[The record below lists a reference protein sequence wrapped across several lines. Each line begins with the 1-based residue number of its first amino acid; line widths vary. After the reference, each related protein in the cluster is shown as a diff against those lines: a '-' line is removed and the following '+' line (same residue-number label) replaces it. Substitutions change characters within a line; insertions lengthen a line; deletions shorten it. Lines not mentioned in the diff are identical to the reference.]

1 MVKNKSFKHFIVY
14 EDGKKVKLLCVILP
28 RMSAYRRDFDDSQNI
43 SFLIEMGDML
53 DQSSGIW
60 DKISKII
67 EKKI

>member
-1 MVKNKSFKHFIVY
+1 MH

-43 SFLIEMGDML
+43 SFLIKMGDLL
-53 DQSSGIW
+53 DQTSGIW

>member
-1 MVKNKSFKHFIVY
+1 MY

-43 SFLIEMGDML
+43 SLLIEMGDML

-67 EKKI
+67 EKKIW

>member
-1 MVKNKSFKHFIVY
+1 MY

-43 SFLIEMGDML
+43 SFLIKMGDLL
-53 DQSSGIW
+53 DQTSGIW

-67 EKKI
+67 EKKIW

>member
-1 MVKNKSFKHFIVY
+1 
-14 EDGKKVKLLCVILP
+14 
-28 RMSAYRRDFDDSQNI
+28 MSAYRRDFDDSQNI

>member
-1 MVKNKSFKHFIVY
+1 MY

-67 EKKI
+67 EKKIW

>member
-1 MVKNKSFKHFIVY
+1 MH

-43 SFLIEMGDML
+43 SFLIKMGDLL
-53 DQSSGIW
+53 DQTCGIW

-67 EKKI
+67 EKKIW

>member
-1 MVKNKSFKHFIVY
+1 MY

>member
-1 MVKNKSFKHFIVY
+1 MH

-43 SFLIEMGDML
+43 SFLIKMGDLL
-53 DQSSGIW
+53 DQTSGIW

-67 EKKI
+67 EKKIW

>member
-1 MVKNKSFKHFIVY
+1 MH
-14 EDGKKVKLLCVILP
+14 EDGKKVNLLCVILP

-43 SFLIEMGDML
+43 SFLIKMGDLL
-53 DQSSGIW
+53 DQTSGIW